1 MDGISNML
9 AIGLTESNETS
20 VVVTSDSLSVG
31 AVQLN
36 PPGDVTPNP
45 DIMATGNLTVDV
57 AGVLDL
63 AGVEPEDVPPTEVL
77 NVRLWLPPE

>member
-9 AIGLTESNETS
+9 AIGLTESNQTS

-36 PPGDVTPNP
+36 PPGGITPNP
-45 DIMATGNLTVDV
+45 NIMEAGNLTVDV

-63 AGVEPEDVPPTEVL
+63 AGVAQEDVSSTEVL
-77 NVRLWLPPE
+77 NVRQ